1 MSSTNKALKSLRGK
15 KLKTQQEI
23 ANKMGISR
31 QVYNYYE
38 NEATKCE
45 LNIIFKILNCL
56 DATDEEFD
64 EFFIALKQDYLS
76 CKNQSKEK
84 QEQEKE
90 E

>member
-1 MSSTNKALKSLRGK
+1 MNSTKALKSLRGK

-23 ANKMGISR
+23 ANKIGISR

-56 DATDEEFD
+56 EATDEEFD

-76 CKNQSKEK
+76 YKNKK
-84 QEQEKE
+84 EKE

>member
-1 MSSTNKALKSLRGK
+1 MNSTKALKSLRGK

-23 ANKMGISR
+23 ANKIGISR

-56 DATDEEFD
+56 EATDEEFD

-76 CKNQSKEK
+76 YKNEKEK
-84 QEQEKE
+84 EK
-90 E
+90 